1 MSATLKKLLVEHF
14 GEDLCNRIEH
24 AVFTAGGIEDFD
36 CESDGIALISPAG
49 KFLFVNF
56 QLSELLE
63 IEDAGHLG
71 GLRWQEFCS
80 SAEVLSFLR
89 SHAPTFAASG
99 VWWGRVNARHRS
111 GDVVA
116 LNLSLTLLETGH
128 TVCLARTEQAQGARK
143 MRAPEYPDMW
153 AAYGAAA
160 KQQLAHSIGHDFA
173 NLMTVI
179 SASIE
184 VMPPSA
190 ETQNM
195 SDAELDR
202 LGLAL
207 VEARRMIGDLQNFPR
222 SDKQAR
228 CRDLMPFEK
237 MTKRA
242 LLERTGVDCDIR
254 FEEPQVPQF
263 VWSAPSDFLV
273 VLTTIFEHIFR
284 AVPESKISAQ
294 AGKLAADFEPVA
306 GFLSKNASYT
316 EISFHLPPSSSAS
329 TLCALFTEGGQAWAL
344 SGIDSAIFE
353 GLLRD
358 NHAAMSF
365 KDLGGAG
372 YQVSLAWPNRYA
384 PPLVEVERVCAET
397 VSVLKDCRILVVD
410 DSPFMS
416 DFLSKILDDSG
427 ALTLAVSKPE
437 DALRIIEQS
446 PHIWSALIT
455 DLDMPNLNGL
465 ELAKKIRAI
474 SQSLP
479 VILVSGHAKI
489 FAERASPFSAVLSK
503 PVVAKELVAAVSAQ
517 VAKFKSHKR
526 H

>member
-1 MSATLKKLLVEHF
+1 MSATLKKLLVERF

-56 QLSELLE
+56 QLSELLG

-71 GLRWQEFCS
+71 CLRWQEFCS
-80 SAEVLSFLR
+80 SAEVLSFLK
-89 SHAPTFAASG
+89 SHAPAFAASG
-99 VWWGRVNARHRS
+99 VWWGRVNARHTS
-111 GDVVA
+111 GHVVA

-128 TVCLARTEQAQGARK
+128 TVCLARTEQAQWARK

-195 SDAELDR
+195 SEAELDR

-222 SDKQAR
+222 SDKQAL
-228 CRDLMPFEK
+228 CRDLMPFEQ

-242 LLERTGVDCDIR
+242 LFERTGIDCDIR
-254 FEEPQVPQF
+254 FEEPHVPQF
-263 VWSAPSDFLV
+263 VWSTPSDFLV

-284 AVPESKISAQ
+284 ALPESRISAQ

-316 EISFHLPPSSSAS
+316 EIAFHLAPSSSAS

-344 SGIDSAIFE
+344 SGIDSAIFT

-372 YQVSLAWPNRYA
+372 CQVSLAWPNRYA
-384 PPLVEVERVCAET
+384 PPLVEVERVCAES

-517 VAKFKSHKR
+517 VGKFKSNQR